1 MANTTD
7 RRKALKH
14 LALGAAGALT
24 VPGFSAGCQD
34 SLSGNEA
41 AAKIA
46 ASTSTAKFRHSVCR
60 WCFQDTPLE
69 AFAEQVKPMGI
80 TSIELCNPEEWPIL
94 KNHGLT
100 CAVGTVK
107 DLSLTDGYNQPEL
120 HAELNRKYMD
130 LADKA
135 ADFGLEKIIVFSGNR
150 KGLDDVTGMENC
162 AAGLDAL
169 VKHAEKRGIMVVMEL
184 LNSKVDH
191 IGYQC
196 DKTPWGAA
204 LVEKIGSP
212 NFKLL
217 YDIYHM
223 QIMEGDVIRTITDY
237 KDYIAHFHTAG
248 VPGRHEIDETQE
260 LFYPAIMRAI
270 AANGF
275 TGYVAQEFIPTAA
288 EPFASL
294 KKSVEICSV

>member
-1 MANTTD
+1 MARTTD
-7 RRKALKH
+7 RRQALKH
-14 LALGAAGALT
+14 LTLGAAGALAI
-24 VPGFSAGCQD
+24 PGFTSSCQGENASSNVNLAAG
-34 SLSGNEA
+34 
-41 AAKIA
+41 K
-46 ASTSTAKFRHSVCR
+46 TPFRHSVCR

-80 TSIELCNPEEWPIL
+80 TSIELCHPDEWPVL

-120 HAELNRKYMD
+120 HAALNKKYMD
-130 LADKA
+130 LAEKA
-135 ADFGLEKIIVFSGNR
+135 ADFGIEKIIVFSGNR

-162 AAGLDAL
+162 AVGLDPL
-169 VKHAEKRGIMVVMEL
+169 VKHAEKLGIMVVMEL

-237 KDYIAHFHTAG
+237 KEHIAHFHTAG

-260 LFYPAIMRAI
+260 LYYPAIMRAI
-270 AANGF
+270 AENGF
-275 TGYVAQEFIPTAA
+275 TGFVAQEFIPTAA
-288 EPFASL
+288 KPFESL
-294 KKSVEICSV
+294 RKSIEICSV

>member
-1 MANTTD
+1 MAKHTD

-14 LALGAAGALT
+14 LTLGAAGALT
-24 VPGFSAGCQD
+24 IPGFTTSCQS
-34 SLSGNEA
+34 SLSE
-41 AAKIA
+41 KEKPTPV
-46 ASTSTAKFRHSVCR
+46 TSSANFKHSVCR

-69 AFAEQVKPMGI
+69 AFAERVKPMGI
-80 TSIELCNPEEWPIL
+80 SSIELCTPDEWPIL

-120 HAELNRKYMD
+120 HAALNKKYMD
-130 LADKA
+130 LANKA
-135 ADFGLEKIIVFSGNR
+135 ADFGIEKIIVFSGNR
-150 KGLDDVTGMENC
+150 KGLDDATGLENC
-162 AAGLDAL
+162 AVGLDPL
-169 VKHAEKRGIMVVMEL
+169 IKHAEKLGIMVVMEL

-191 IGYQC
+191 IDYQC

-204 LVEKIGSP
+204 LVDKVGSP

-237 KDYIAHFHTAG
+237 KDHIAHYHTAG
-248 VPGRHEIDETQE
+248 VPGRHEIDESQE
-260 LFYPAIMRAI
+260 LYYPAIMKAI
-270 AANGF
+270 ADNGF
-275 TGYVAQEFIPTAA
+275 DGFVAQEFIPVAP
-288 EPFASL
+288 EPFESL
-294 KKSVEICSV
+294 KKSVEICTV

>member
-1 MANTTD
+1 MANITD
-7 RRKALKH
+7 RRQALKH
-14 LALGAAGALT
+14 LAVGAAGALT
-24 VPGFSAGCQD
+24 IPGFTNSCQTEN
-34 SLSGNEA
+34 SSSKTNSNATGSE
-41 AAKIA
+41 
-46 ASTSTAKFRHSVCR
+46 TPFRHSVCR

-80 TSIELCNPEEWPIL
+80 TSIELCNPDEWPIL
-94 KNHGLT
+94 KNHGPT
-100 CAVGTVK
+100 RAVGTIKGV
-107 DLSLTDGYNQPEL
+107 SLTDGYNQPEL
-120 HAELNRKYMD
+120 HADLNKKYMD
-130 LADKA
+130 LAQKA
-135 ADFGLEKIIVFSGNR
+135 ADSGIEKIIVFSGNR
-150 KGLDDVTGMENC
+150 KGLDDETGLENC
-162 AAGLDAL
+162 AVGLDPL
-169 VKHAEKRGIMVVMEL
+169 VKHAEKLGITVVMEL

-204 LVEKIGSP
+204 LVEKVGSP

-237 KDYIAHFHTAG
+237 KDHIAHFHTAG

-270 AANGF
+270 VENGF
-275 TGYVAQEFIPTAA
+275 TGFVAQEFIPASA
-288 EPFASL
+288 EPFESL
-294 KKSVEICSV
+294 KKSIEICSV